1 MKSIAANE
9 GSGVLKGASIIGGIT
24 NSEISC
30 TIRNQ
35 NSGGAELKVPVES
48 RVPERFVLY
57 VPTDGVAYQAV
68 LRWRRNDLIGV
79 QFIGTCQSRVSTMAK
94 PMPGMHRLGNLDIL
108 RRSTRVPWQSYFR
121 GYPPANLRFRSTWS
135 EG

>member
-1 MKSIAANE
+1 M
-9 GSGVLKGASIIGGIT
+9 LKGASIISGIT

-48 RVPERFVLY
+48 RVPERFVVY

-68 LRWRRNDLIGV
+68 LRWRRNDRIGV
-79 QFIGTCQSRVSTMAK
+79 QFIGTLPK
-94 PMPGMHRLGNLDIL
+94 PRLHYG
-108 RRSTRVPWQSYFR
+108 
-121 GYPPANLRFRSTWS
+121 
-135 EG
+135 

>member
-1 MKSIAANE
+1 MVDE
-9 GSGVLKGASIIGGIT
+9 EHRRERRQRVLKGASIISGIT

-35 NSGGAELKVPVES
+35 NSGGAELIVTVES

-68 LRWRRNDLIGV
+68 LRWRRNAPQLSD
-79 QFIGTCQSRVSTMAK
+79 CRVDAFAENV
-94 PMPGMHRLGNLDIL
+94 GH
-108 RRSTRVPWQSYFR
+108 
-121 GYPPANLRFRSTWS
+121 
-135 EG
+135 

>member
-1 MKSIAANE
+1 MVDEAGNRRE
-9 GSGVLKGASIIGGIT
+9 RRQRVLKGAAIINGVT

-35 NSGGAELKVPVES
+35 NSGGAELNVSVEA

-68 LRWRRNDLIGV
+68 LRWRRNDRIGV
-79 QFIGTCQSRVSTMAK
+79 QFTGTSPK
-94 PMPGMHRLGNLDIL
+94 PRLHYG
-108 RRSTRVPWQSYFR
+108 
-121 GYPPANLRFRSTWS
+121 
-135 EG
+135 

>member
-1 MKSIAANE
+1 MIDGE
-9 GSGVLKGASIIGGIT
+9 HRRERRQRVLKGAAIISGIA

-35 NSGGAELKVPVES
+35 NSGGAELKVPVEA

-68 LRWRRNDLIGV
+68 LRWRRTTG
-79 QFIGTCQSRVSTMAK
+79 
-94 PMPGMHRLGNLDIL
+94 LGSN
-108 RRSTRVPWQSYFR
+108 S
-121 GYPPANLRFRSTWS
+121 
-135 EG
+135 